1 MDYDD
6 IAAEIDTIFNPEPDD
21 EDFHREWPQERLRN
35 HYGFDF
41 TYMEEFN
48 WEGAT
53 MHSHTRLWPEK
64 EPGGDELTRSMD
76 VGKRLFYAALRVFG
90 DSILTYATDKKL
102 RNPSELRYYPPVIL
116 TFWSGFEA
124 FIRHSSELMI
134 HTSKDLSVA
143 AADYLRDELTVL
155 SRKGT
160 VEKETKH
167 RPALDRYA
175 VLLQYGF
182 GHKVDRGSKYWQALE
197 RARDLRDYYTHIDAM
212 NSRALSSKDV
222 FDFLE
227 AVMLGIIWPSSQVK
241 RTLQLGIFD
250 LHWIWDQLRELAQ
263 TVLPDGHIEQPFFH
277 GWHLNGEQH
286 LFYCP
291 FTNVDNVKFPNSDE
305 QMGRPPRKDPVVISP
320 SAAPN
325 SAPSQAE

>member
-1 MDYDD
+1 M
-6 IAAEIDTIFNPEPDD
+6 
-21 EDFHREWPQERLRN
+21 
-35 HYGFDF
+35 
-41 TYMEEFN
+41 
-48 WEGAT
+48 
-53 MHSHTRLWPEK
+53 
-64 EPGGDELTRSMD
+64 
-76 VGKRLFYAALRVFG
+76 
-90 DSILTYATDKKL
+90 
-102 RNPSELRYYPPVIL
+102 
-116 TFWSGFEA
+116 
-124 FIRHSSELMI
+124 
-134 HTSKDLSVA
+134 
-143 AADYLRDELTVL
+143 
-155 SRKGT
+155 
-160 VEKETKH
+160 
-167 RPALDRYA
+167 
-175 VLLQYGF
+175 LLQYGF
-182 GHKVDRGSKYWQALE
+182 GYKVDRGSKYWQALE

-241 RTLQLGIFD
+241 HTLQLGIFD

-291 FTNVDNVKFPNSDE
+291 FTNVDDVKFPNSDE
-305 QMGRPPRKDPVVISP
+305 QMGRPPRKDPVVSSP